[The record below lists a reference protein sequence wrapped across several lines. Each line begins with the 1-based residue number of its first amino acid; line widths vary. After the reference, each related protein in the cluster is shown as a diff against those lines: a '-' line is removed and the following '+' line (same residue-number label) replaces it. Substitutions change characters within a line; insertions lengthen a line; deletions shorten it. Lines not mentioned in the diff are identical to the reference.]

1 MVTYAEDRQLVNK
14 EEAFNFG
21 SPTDFRGSGIHFA
34 AVIDNIIVTAI
45 MVADTQSSTGS

>member
-14 EEAFNFG
+14 EAFNFG